1 MNFSGFIVQLLNGLA
16 SASSLFMVA
25 AGLSLIFGVTRIV
38 NFAHGSFYMLGIY
51 VAYTLVEKL
60 GGGMGF
66 WPALLLAA
74 LAVGVIGGLIEMLL
88 LRRIYKAPE
97 LFQLLATFALVLVI
111 KDAVLYLW
119 GPDELL
125 GPRAPGLSGAV
136 QILGRQFP
144 SYDLFL
150 IVVGPVVLGLLWL
163 LLTRTRWGTLV
174 RAATQDREMVSALG
188 VNQAWLFTAVFALG
202 AMLAGLGG
210 ALQLPREPATLEMD
224 LATIGA
230 AFVVV
235 VVGGMGSI
243 PGAYVAALLIA
254 ELKAICIWLGVVD
267 VLGISISFSKLTLV
281 VEFLVMA
288 VVLVVRPWGLMGR
301 AQAPSRYVG
310 MQEEPL
316 RRAGRTYLVAA
327 AVLALALAALPTLTA
342 ASPYTVVLAIDLLV
356 AALFAVSLHFI
367 MGPAGMHSFGHAAYF
382 GLGAYGAALLAR
394 SLGLPMEAAL
404 VGAPLVAA
412 LGALVFGW
420 FAVRLS
426 GVYLAMLT
434 LAFAQIT
441 WAVTY
446 QWVDFTGGS
455 NGLTGVW
462 PSAWLSD
469 KVNYYYLTLVLV
481 VAGTLWLRRVLYSP
495 FGYAMRT
502 ARDSAMRADAIG
514 IDVKRVQWMAFVI
527 AGAVAGLAGSLFA
540 FSKGS
545 ISPETLSVGKSVD
558 GLVMVLLGGVQ
569 TLAGPVVGAVTLT
582 WLHDAVARNTDY
594 WRAMLGGIIL
604 LLVLLFPQGI
614 AGSIKLLADRLRGR
628 RDDVQADQAGEHP
641 MQAAAA
647 AGEVLR

>member
-1 MNFSGFIVQLLNGLA
+1 MSFSGFIVQLLNGLA
-16 SASSLFMVA
+16 GASSMFLVA

-38 NFAHGSFYMLGIY
+38 NFAHGSFFMVGIY
-51 VAYTLVEKL
+51 VAYSLVERL
-60 GGGMGF
+60 GTGLGF

-74 LAVGVIGGLIEMLL
+74 VAVGVLGALIEMVL

-111 KDAVLYLW
+111 KDGVLYFW

-125 GPRAPGLSGAV
+125 GPRAPGLSGSV
-136 QILGRQFP
+136 LILGRQFP
-144 SYDLFL
+144 AYDLFL
-150 IVVGPVVLGLLWL
+150 IVVGPVVLGLLWM
-163 LLTRTRWGTLV
+163 LLTRTRFGTLV

-202 AMLAGLGG
+202 ALLAGLGG

-224 LATIGA
+224 LNTIGA

-243 PGAYVAALLIA
+243 PGAYAAALLIA
-254 ELKAICIWLGVVD
+254 EIKALCIWLGVVE
-267 VLGISISFSKLTLV
+267 VFGIAISFSKLTLV

-288 VVLVVRPWGLMGR
+288 VVLVVRPWGLFGKP
-301 AQAPSRYVG
+301 QAPSRYVG

-316 RRAGRTYLVAA
+316 RKASRGYVIAA
-327 AVLALALAALPTLTA
+327 AVLALVLVALPTFTA
-342 ASPYTVVLAIDLLV
+342 DSPYTVVLAIDLMI
-356 AALFAVSLHFI
+356 AALFAASLHFI

-382 GLGAYGAALLAR
+382 GLGAYGAALLVRAA
-394 SLGLPMEAAL
+394 GVPMEL
-404 VGAPLVAA
+404 SLIVAPLVAA
-412 LGALVFGW
+412 VGAIVFGW

-446 QWVDFTGGS
+446 QWDSFTGGS

-462 PSAWLSD
+462 PAQWLSD
-469 KVNYYYLTLVLV
+469 KANYYYLTLVLV
-481 VAGTLWLRRVLYSP
+481 IVGIVWLRRILFSP
-495 FGYAMRT
+495 FGYTLRAG
-502 ARDSAMRADAIG
+502 RDSFLRADAIG
-514 IDVKRVQWMAFVI
+514 IDVKRMQWAAFVI
-527 AGAVAGLAGSLFA
+527 AGIAAGLAGALFA

-545 ISPETLSVGKSVD
+545 ISPESLSVGKSVD
-558 GLVMVLLGGVQ
+558 GLVMVLLGGIQ
-569 TLAGPVVGAVTLT
+569 TLAGPVVGAVTFT

-594 WRAMLGGIIL
+594 WRAMLGAIIL
-604 LLVLLFPQGI
+604 ILVLLFPQGI
-614 AGSIKLLADRLRGR
+614 AGFVKQLFDRRYK
-628 RDDVQADQAGEHP
+628 RDLKETTAVPAV
-641 MQAAAA
+641 AAAQK
-647 AGEVLR
+647 EVTP